1 MSQAEAAQMAGW
13 VGFAGSQIF
22 GKTGTANM
30 WHLRRRAA
38 GKSMTPLLACSLSA
52 WCEALSTA
60 LPRYVLLST
69 SSPPILLFTDGFCDA
84 CSDAKAGIGAVLVD
98 GCKSEYEA
106 FALVLLPN
114 VADALRRSVGSGQI
128 VGQTEVL
135 VVVAAKE
142 RWRRQFAADGGR
154 RATVFI
160 DSDSAR
166 FGLIKGYSPSLAS
179 AWPLAEHWR
188 HDLAWF
194 DRFPTHCN
202 PADGPCRVNSTLSGA
217 KISVV
222 DLPDFMEAM
231 LERMWK
237 VGD

>member
-1 MSQAEAAQMAGW
+1 MLAQMQQL
-13 VGFAGSQIF
+13 VLVPF
-22 GKTGTANM
+22 
-30 WHLRRRAA
+30 
-38 GKSMTPLLACSLSA
+38 
-52 WCEALSTA
+52 LSTTTH
-60 LPRYVLLST
+60 LSMKHLV
-69 SSPPILLFTDGFCDA
+69 SY
-84 CSDAKAGIGAVLVD
+84 CSH
-98 GCKSEYEA
+98 
-106 FALVLLPN
+106 

-142 RWRRQFAADGGR
+142 RWRRHFAADGGR

-188 HDLAWF
+188 QDLAWF
-194 DRFPTHCN
+194 DRVPTHCN
-202 PADGPCRVNSTLSGA
+202 PADGPSRMNFSRLPTLSGA

-222 DLPDFMEAM
+222 DLPDIVEAL